1 MDITTERPRPDVA
14 VVTLTGELDASN
26 FEELIDTA
34 RALHGQGCHHFVI
47 DLSGLSYMGSSG
59 LVAIHSAAMLARG
72 QEPPSPEDG
81 WDAFHQLGHEV
92 DSGAADGS
100 LRLVAPTPSVDRVLE
115 RTGMKR
121 LFEVHPDR
129 DSALGAIHAA

>member
-1 MDITTERPRPDVA
+1 MDITTQRPRPDVA
-14 VVTLTGELDASN
+14 VVALTGELDASN
-26 FEELIDTA
+26 FEQLIETA
-34 RALHGQGCHHFVI
+34 RRLHDQGCHHFI
-47 DLSGLSYMGSSG
+47 LDLSGLSYMGSSG

-92 DSGAADGS
+92 SSGTDDGS
-100 LRLVAPTPSVDRVLE
+100 LRLVAPSPSVDRVLD

-129 DSALGAIHAA
+129 DSALGAIHTA